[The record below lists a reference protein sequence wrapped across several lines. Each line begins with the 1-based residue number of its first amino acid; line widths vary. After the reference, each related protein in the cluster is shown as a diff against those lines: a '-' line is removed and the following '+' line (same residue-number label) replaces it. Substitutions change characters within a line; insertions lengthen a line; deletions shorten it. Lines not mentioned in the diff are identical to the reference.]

1 MDRMIYER
9 DFDGELENIHI
20 DIEEAKKIEF
30 EFTDNLNIYGL
41 KTIFIR
47 LAKALGYADSDVL
60 EILGTPQ
67 ESPEELEIKEHISKI
82 VHEDTDAGKE

>member
-1 MDRMIYER
+1 M
-9 DFDGELENIHI
+9 
-20 DIEEAKKIEF
+20 
-30 EFTDNLNIYGL
+30 NIYGL

-60 EILGTPQ
+60 EILGTPE